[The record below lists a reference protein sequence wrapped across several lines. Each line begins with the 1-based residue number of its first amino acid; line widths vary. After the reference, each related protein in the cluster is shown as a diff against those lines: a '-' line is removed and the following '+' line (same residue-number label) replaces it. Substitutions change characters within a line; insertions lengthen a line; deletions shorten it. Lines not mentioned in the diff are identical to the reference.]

1 MLERNSEGC
10 LRNEGVTCCTFA
22 DTKMEKV
29 KRGPSVHILPLLFI
43 LISKIF
49 LEKMDFEDLST

>member
-22 DTKMEKV
+22 DTKMKKV
-29 KRGPSVHILPLLFI
+29 KRGPLAHVLPMLFI
-43 LISKIF
+43 LISKNISR
-49 LEKMDFEDLST
+49 MNFEDLST